1 MSKKLGEEDFGLIV
15 PAETSVEDVYRMVT
29 ERILQQIFP
38 EPPVDAA
45 GYVFYGFMP
54 VRYVTLEELQ
64 QMYPTKHSK
73 PVDSHPAPCN
83 KGSSARC

>member
-1 MSKKLGEEDFGLIV
+1 MSEKIGKKDLGLNV
-15 PAETSVEDVYRMVT
+15 PAETSVEDVYQIVT

-64 QMYPTKHSK
+64 EMYPS
-73 PVDSHPAPCN
+73 
-83 KGSSARC
+83 